1 MSAPSAVQ
9 LTRQRR
15 NGAVGA
21 PYVVGCDGSHG
32 GERHRS
38 AQFLSRQVDE
48 NGLEAQLG
56 DREKS
61 RIENPPRS
69 AAVTIL
75 GTRRSLPFTW
85 SCRAPSTVRARVM
98 SSRAT
103 LRSSPRASGRS
114 NGLNRDDRV
123 GSHALF

>member
-9 LTRQRR
+9 LAAATERSGRSPMCSVAT
-15 NGAVGA
+15 GAAVR
-21 PYVVGCDGSHG
+21 
-32 GERHRS
+32 ERHQSRS
-38 AQFLSRQVDE
+38 SFPVRLMKTVSR
-48 NGLEAQLG
+48 LG
-56 DREKS
+56 SAIEKS

-98 SSRAT
+98 S
-103 LRSSPRASGRS
+103 LKG
-114 NGLNRDDRV
+114 
-123 GSHALF
+123 ALQELP